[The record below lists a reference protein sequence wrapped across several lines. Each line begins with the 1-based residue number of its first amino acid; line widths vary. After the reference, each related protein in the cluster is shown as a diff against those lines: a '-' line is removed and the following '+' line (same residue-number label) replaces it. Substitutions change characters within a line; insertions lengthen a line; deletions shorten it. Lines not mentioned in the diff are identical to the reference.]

1 MATKFLLL
9 ARATIDSVKELTSGD
24 SNQQQEQQRLKLNKL
39 QCKFVAEKLAA
50 QTEDILN
57 ALELMF
63 AGGDSAAAGSLEQ
76 RYEEA
81 LKEVYRV
88 VTDALSLIKDSCG
101 EKWLLVAIRQRA
113 GNNLEDF
120 AKVLYE
126 IEWCTSILC
135 SIYVPRNTST
145 SSGRQTVIFEPE
157 GCNGKLSAF
166 DLFKLERSS
175 NQDRESL
182 RSDLEH
188 LRQGHVCDSSRE
200 VCLRLQNDEC
210 IAAQLLEKLD
220 KWPANSLTDDPVS
233 TVENLA
239 AAVPSL
245 WKVDPRNLK
254 KGKKLGKGGFGK
266 VYETEWL
273 TEKYAKKIFRSVE
286 NESFKRESD
295 ILARFCHP
303 NAVRTVCWSEDKE
316 ADNFSLVMDLMTED
330 LYKFLHRVPTPALSI
345 PAAVNLMLQVAEA
358 LKYLHGKGPRGLVH
372 RDLKSLN
379 ILVRPLADAPELK
392 YEGGY
397 LNPKVADFGE
407 AKIKTLISNFER
419 KFTTQTQNVGTSRW
433 MAPEVFKIGQDADID
448 HESASEHPHF
458 NPSKADVYSFA
469 IVCFELLTREEPY
482 KGVTMASLPT
492 QITKHGLRPQLPE
505 SCPTRLAFLIQSCWK
520 SEPGERPN
528 FREICREL
536 RYIKGLLL
544 RGDEVQL
551 QKVDPHPF
559 SMELVQIQGPWETT
573 KTARGYAFFDRTTGG
588 ITGLKLR
595 FSPTHKAVW
604 RLTVDYDIPGQLPAQ
619 FVHGS
624 MSDPRAVE
632 TKVTFDYPSEYLEQ
646 IQGSYG
652 VTPALIYYEGDYM
665 VNMSSDTTVGPN
677 NHHTVIASLTFK
689 TNIRTYG
696 PFGATGDTTFKT
708 DVGKI
713 LGFFGRSGACV
724 DSIGVFVARHAV
736 VHS

>member
-1 MATKFLLL
+1 VRSWGASEMATKFLLL
-9 ARATIDSVKELTSGD
+9 ARAAIDSVKELTSGD

-39 QCKFVAEKLAA
+39 QCKFVAEKLAS
-50 QTEDILN
+50 QTQDILN
-57 ALELMF
+57 ALEEMF
-63 AGGDSAAAGSLEQ
+63 AGSDSAAAGSLEQ

-145 SSGRQTVIFEPE
+145 PSGRQTVIFEPE

-166 DLFKLERSS
+166 DLFKLERFS
-175 NQDRESL
+175 NQDRDSL

-220 KWPANSLTDDPVS
+220 KWPANSLTDDPVN

-245 WKVDPRNLK
+245 WKVDPRDLME
-254 KGKKLGKGGFGK
+254 GTSLGEGAFGR
-266 VYETEWL
+266 VYETKWL
-273 TEKYAKKIFRSVE
+273 TEKYAKKVFFSVD
-286 NESFKRESD
+286 NKSFKIESD
-295 ILARFCHP
+295 ILARLCHP
-303 NAVRTVCWSEDKE
+303 NVVRTLCWSEDTKS
-316 ADNFSLVMDLMTED
+316 NNCSLVMDLMTED
-330 LYKFLHRVPTPALSI
+330 LYQFLHRVPRLSI

-392 YEGGY
+392 YEEGY
-397 LNPKVADFGE
+397 LNPKIADFGA
-407 AKIKTLISNFER
+407 AKIKTLISNFGR
-419 KFTTQTQNVGTSRW
+419 RFTTQTQDVGTRNW
-433 MAPEVFKIGQDADID
+433 MAPEVFDITEYTDTD

-492 QITKHGLRPQLPE
+492 QITKHGLRPRLPE
-505 SCPTRLAFLIQSCWK
+505 SCPRRLAFLIQSCWK
-520 SEPGERPN
+520 TEPGERPN

-544 RGDEVQL
+544 RGNYT
-551 QKVDPHPF
+551 PF
-559 SMELVQIQGPWETT
+559 LLIRVSKLNSGIQSWGSSHVETCNFE
-573 KTARGYAFFDRTTGG
+573 KKHNA
-588 ITGLKLR
+588 LKL
-595 FSPTHKAVW
+595 P
-604 RLTVDYDIPGQLPAQ
+604 I
-619 FVHGS
+619 
-624 MSDPRAVE
+624 
-632 TKVTFDYPSEYLEQ
+632 
-646 IQGSYG
+646 
-652 VTPALIYYEGDYM
+652 
-665 VNMSSDTTVGPN
+665 
-677 NHHTVIASLTFK
+677 
-689 TNIRTYG
+689 
-696 PFGATGDTTFKT
+696 
-708 DVGKI
+708 
-713 LGFFGRSGACV
+713 
-724 DSIGVFVARHAV
+724 
-736 VHS
+736 